1 MKKILYIH
9 PSLITG
15 GAERLRYMFLKLI
28 DENKYDISLCCIEK
42 KGTLG
47 EKIEKMG
54 YRVDCLN
61 MSSKPYNLLT
71 VIALFRYL
79 KKNKFDIVQTSLFN
93 ANFHGRIAAILAGVP
108 VIISEE
114 HSEHY
119 QYNSFKF
126 VPYILM
132 DKILSFFTHK
142 IICCCANVKSS
153 ISRLEHI
160 PEDKFKVIINA
171 IDCREPVPGGG
182 REEARKIMGV
192 NESDIVIGNVS
203 MLCRRKMQSVLVE
216 AFAEVVKSHANAKLV
231 FIGEE
236 YLPAKEELVV
246 LAQKLNVIDKI
257 IFMGRRD
264 DVYLLLKGIDI
275 FVLSSLHEGIPL
287 AFLEAMFTGV
297 PVISTDVGGV
307 SEVIKHNI
315 NGILLP
321 AGASDKM
328 AAAIKDLIGDPGKR
342 HSLSQK
348 GRETVLRHHTAQ
360 RYVDE
365 MCFLYSDLDKKRKG
379 GH

>member
-1 MKKILYIH
+1 
-9 PSLITG
+9 
-15 GAERLRYMFLKLI
+15 MFLKLI
-28 DENKYDISLCCIEK
+28 DKNQYDISLCCIEK
-42 KGTLG
+42 NGALA
-47 EKIEKMG
+47 EKIKEMG
-54 YRVDCLN
+54 YKVDCLN
-61 MSSKPYNLLT
+61 ISAKPYNLLAT
-71 VIALFRYL
+71 LALLKYL

-126 VPYILM
+126 MPHIFM

-142 IICCCANVKSS
+142 IICCCANVRSS

-171 IDCREPVPGGG
+171 IDLRDPAPGGG
-182 REEARKIMGV
+182 REEARKAMGV
-192 NESDIVIGNVS
+192 NGADTVIGNIS
-203 MLCRRKMQSVLVE
+203 MLSRRKMQPVLAK
-216 AFAEVVKSHANAKLV
+216 AFAEVVKTHGNAKLV

-236 YLPAKEELVV
+236 DPLVKKELVA

-264 DVYLLLKGIDI
+264 DVHFLLKGIDI

-287 AFLEAMFTGV
+287 AFLEAMFAGV

-307 SEVIKHNI
+307 SEVIKHNV

-321 AGASDKM
+321 AGAPDKM

-342 HSLSQK
+342 YSLSQK
-348 GRETVLRHHTAQ
+348 GRETVLRHHAAQ

-365 MCFLYSDLDKKRKG
+365 MCSLYSDLDKNILFTKKEQR
-379 GH
+379 

>member
-28 DENKYDISLCCIEK
+28 DKNRYDISLCCIEK
-42 KGTLG
+42 KGMLG

-61 MSSKPYNLLT
+61 MPAKPYHLLT
-71 VIALFRYL
+71 TVALLKYL
-79 KKNKFDIVQTSLFN
+79 KRNKFDIVQTSLFN

-171 IDCREPVPGGG
+171 IDYAETMPGGG

-192 NESDIVIGNVS
+192 DESDIVIGNIS
-203 MLCRRKMQSVLVE
+203 MLCRRKMQSVLVG
-216 AFAEVVKSHANAKLV
+216 AFAEVAKSHGNVKLV

-236 YLPAKEELVV
+236 HAPTKKELVA
-246 LAQKLNVIDKI
+246 LAGKLNVIDKI

-287 AFLEAMFTGV
+287 VFLEAMFAGV

-315 NGILLP
+315 NGMLIP

-328 AAAIKDLIGDPGKR
+328 AAAINDLIRDPGKR
-342 HSLSQK
+342 YSLSQRGK
-348 GRETVLRHHTAQ
+348 DTVLRHHTAQ

-365 MCFLYSDLDKKRKG
+365 MRSLYSEFG
-379 GH
+379 